1 MRFRILVLAL
11 GTFAIGTDGLVI
23 AGILPAMAHD
33 LRISVDTAG
42 LLVTGFAWIYALG
55 SPVLAAVTGR
65 VPRKQLLLSG
75 LVVFLSANILA
86 ALATNF
92 WLLLAARVLAALG
105 AALYTPVA
113 STVASAMVPPE
124 MRGRALAIVLAGM
137 TVATVM
143 GVPLGIIVAAQFGW
157 QMTFWVVAV
166 LSIIAFI
173 GVLALLPAVANPP
186 AVGLKTRLAM
196 LRDPVLVLMLLNATM
211 WLIANF

>member
-55 SPVLAAVTGR
+55 SPVLATATGR
-65 VPRKQLLLSG
+65 IPRKQLLLSG

-157 QMTFWVVAV
+157 QMTFWVVAA

-186 AVGLKTRLAM
+186 AVGL
-196 LRDPVLVLMLLNATM
+196 
-211 WLIANF
+211 